1 MEITAHSHTGEAM
14 FTMLTDGS
22 KVEIRAIAAQDASM
36 LQAFVRRLSA
46 RSRHFRFF
54 SAVVELPMALLERL
68 VNQDHR
74 RGLALVALSE
84 QQGNPFII
92 AEARCVLDEAER
104 TAEFAV
110 AVADEFQRRG
120 LGIELLKT
128 LVTYASKKGVRRLFG
143 EILAD
148 NQPMVALAR
157 RGGFQIQ
164 TNDLDRRTVIASIVP
179 PGSDAASK

>member
-1 MEITAHSHTGEAM
+1 M

-54 SAVVELPMALLERL
+54 SAIVELPMALLERM

-74 RGLALVALSE
+74 RGLALVALGE
-84 QQGNPFII
+84 QQGNAVII
-92 AEARCVLDEAER
+92 AEARCVLDETER

-120 LGIELLKT
+120 LGIKLLKT
-128 LVTYASKKGVRRLFG
+128 LVTYASRKGVRRLFG

-157 RGGFQIQ
+157 RGGFAIQ

-179 PGSDAASK
+179 PDSDATFE

>member
-1 MEITAHSHTGEAM
+1 M
-14 FTMLTDGS
+14 FTLLTDGL
-22 KVEIRAIAAQDASM
+22 KVRVRAIAAQDASM
-36 LQAFVRRLSA
+36 LQAFVRRLSS

-54 SAVVELPMALLERL
+54 SAFVELPLEALERL
-68 VNQDHR
+68 VNQDLR

-84 QQGNPFII
+84 LRGETVII
-92 AEARCVLDEAER
+92 AEARCVLDQVDGN
-104 TAEFAV
+104 AEFAI

-120 LGIELLKT
+120 LGIQLLRT

-157 RGGFQIQ
+157 RLGFQIRA
-164 TNDLDRRTVIASIVP
+164 NELDRRTVIASIVP
-179 PGSDAASK
+179 SRC

>member
-1 MEITAHSHTGEAM
+1 M
-14 FTMLTDGS
+14 
-22 KVEIRAIAAQDASM
+22 
-36 LQAFVRRLSA
+36 
-46 RSRHFRFF
+46 
-54 SAVVELPMALLERL
+54 
-68 VNQDHR
+68 
-74 RGLALVALSE
+74 ALSE

-110 AVADEFQRRG
+110 AVADEYQRRG

>member
-1 MEITAHSHTGEAM
+1 M
-14 FTMLTDGS
+14 FTMLADGS

-36 LQAFVRRLSA
+36 LQSFVRRLSA

-54 SAVVELPMALLERL
+54 TAFVELPMALLERL

-74 RGLALVALSE
+74 RGLALVALGE
-84 QQGNPFII
+84 EKGNAVII

-110 AVADEFQRRG
+110 VVADEFQRRG
-120 LGIELLKT
+120 LGIKLLKT
-128 LVTYASKKGVRRLFG
+128 LLAYSSKKGVRRLFG

-157 RGGFQIQ
+157 RSGFEIQ
-164 TNDLDRRTVIASIVP
+164 TNELDRRTVIASIVP
-179 PGSDAASK
+179 PGPDATSR